1 VEVLIYASRQFLHR
15 SSFGGLAL
23 LVTAF
28 FAFPVTAQE
37 THSEEAVKAAYL
49 YRFATYVEWP
59 KESATGHP
67 FVIAVVGA
75 PEVARELRHMLPG
88 RLINNQTV
96 QVREATRP
104 QEVAGARMLYV
115 GANNADFLRA
125 LSPSGVPPILIVT
138 DEERGLDLGGAL
150 NFVTVDKRVRFEVS
164 LTAAER
170 AQLKISADLLSV
182 AIRVR
187 GGRRQSDEICIPFS
201 LPDDGDAP
209 CGFRQ
214 ARFMR
219 RQPEIQGAAQA
230 DCMDVC
236 GAPSGRRT

>member
-1 VEVLIYASRQFLHR
+1 MYPSRQLLHR
-15 SSFGGLAL
+15 SSSGGLAL

-28 FAFPVTAQE
+28 FAFSAGAQE

-49 YRFATYVEWP
+49 YRFGTYVEWP

-96 QVREATRP
+96 QVREARRA
-104 QEVAGARMLYV
+104 QEVVGAQILYV

-125 LSPSGVPPILIVT
+125 LSPGGNPPVLIVT

-187 GGRRQSDEICIPFS
+187 GGRRQSDEICIPLS
-201 LPDDGDAP
+201 LSDDGDAT
-209 CGFRQ
+209 CGIRQ

-219 RQPEIQGAAQA
+219 RPPEVQGAGQG
-230 DCMDVC
+230 DCMDAC
-236 GAPSGRRT
+236 AAPSRRRT